1 MPILV
6 SLSLSYS
13 QYCVCVAHKSMGHRH
28 TTVTHF
34 NLNQMG
40 KEKKLEF
47 NQPRLLPGHYL
58 ALLSSI
64 EKVSFFLCNSLEA
77 HIIQERERD
86 AQLQRE
92 RELLEKKLPPV
103 CLASCVIPHR
113 LQSRSPQS
121 PTVTI
126 NYRLHVLNELNFAQ
140 SVSHL
145 IYFIVSRKI

>member
-77 HIIQERERD
+77 HIIQEREREM
-86 AQLQRE
+86 RNFK
-92 RELLEKKLPPV
+92 EKE
-103 CLASCVIPHR
+103 SCWRKSCH
-113 LQSRSPQS
+113 L
-121 PTVTI
+121 
-126 NYRLHVLNELNFAQ
+126 FA
-140 SVSHL
+140 
-145 IYFIVSRKI
+145 